1 MKNQSAIIENTKEL
15 LNLRCYEGL
24 KTAANEWLESLG
36 TEEEKKASEKY
47 VSVLEES
54 IVDID
59 TVINLFTSDKGIE
72 KFGAEMASQIATH
85 AKESK
90 ANGAVWCDCP
100 ACSAAMKVLKHKED
114 LLA

>member
-24 KTAANEWLESLG
+24 KTAANELFF
-36 TEEEKKASEKY
+36 TQDFFKMKASEKY

-59 TVINLFTSDKGIE
+59 TVINLFTSDKGNE